1 MCLFL
6 FSFCPTPLYLILVK
20 VEGKGSPPQVFLFV
34 T

>member
-6 FSFCPTPLYLILVK
+6 FSFCPTPLYLILK